1 MAGYNIC
8 YHGIYYV
15 AWHPL
20 NGIIHMTA
28 KSTALCYSLD
38 LHITGSKIIKVYHYV
53 KDDKDIEKQINAN
66 FEPIKV
72 TNIKREKD
80 YEGFLL
86 KYENEY
92 NKG

>member
-1 MAGYNIC
+1 MNEI
-8 YHGIYYV
+8 
-15 AWHPL
+15 
-20 NGIIHMTA
+20 
-28 KSTALCYSLD
+28 STALCYSLD
-38 LHITGSKIIKVYHYV
+38 LQITSSKTIKVYHYV
-53 KDDKDIEKQINAN
+53 KDDKDIEKQINEK